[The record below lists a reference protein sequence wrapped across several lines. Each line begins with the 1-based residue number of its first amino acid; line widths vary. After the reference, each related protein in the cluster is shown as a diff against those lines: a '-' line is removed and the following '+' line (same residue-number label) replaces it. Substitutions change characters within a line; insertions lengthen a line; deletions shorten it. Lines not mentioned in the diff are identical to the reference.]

1 MIKNKTAL
9 DNYYNKL
16 VEDLNTRENSSI
28 DFPLIENTIISVPAK
43 KASLIS
49 TSEVI
54 VTDRNEFIPDEV
66 ANAVPNNEYDV
77 ITNQYRYYLL
87 PVEFTYRV
95 KLQRN
100 IGIAKTD
107 SDEDIKATVKTKV
120 PYSNLNKKL
129 FKNDVIDY
137 AIKNGI
143 ATSQYSYKAGTA
155 ELISVDCI
163 VMKEKYFG

>member
-16 VEDLNTRENSSI
+16 VESLNTHENSSI
-28 DFPLIENTIISVPAK
+28 EFPLVENTIITVPAK
-43 KASLIS
+43 YVRLIS

-54 VTDRNEFIPDEV
+54 TTDTNQFIPDEV
-66 ANAVPNNEYDV
+66 EDADAYGEYDV
-77 ITNQYRYYLL
+77 ITNQYRYYLS

-107 SDEDIKATVKTKV
+107 SDEDIKTTVKTKV
-120 PYSNLNKKL
+120 PYSNLNIKA
-129 FKNDVIDY
+129 FKDDVINY
-137 AIKNGI
+137 AVENGI
-143 ATSQYSYKAGTA
+143 ATKQYSYKAGTA